1 MPADDPPPKSPMTDG
16 PYRWVVR
23 GVDQNLVRRLRVY
36 CILNDIK
43 ISEAV
48 NEAIEDFLVTYGH
61 QEVPNGVQSL

>member
-1 MPADDPPPKSPMTDG
+1 MDDEGPPPKSPMTDV

-23 GVDQNLVRRLRVY
+23 GVDPTLVRRLRVY

-43 ISEAV
+43 LSEAV

-61 QEVPNGVQSL
+61 QEATVGVQS